1 MEFDDVLQQYV
12 GEFGLY
18 QLLFY
23 FGASSVGIL
32 TGIGTLEY
40 SFIGASPQHWC
51 HVTELNTYNF
61 TASEIESYVSPPLA
75 DSGYDACSMY
85 ERNYA
90 NVTEEDIWSFVHGNH
105 SNSDNLTE
113 TPCNVWIYDKS
124 DYHSTVITEVGNK
137 IAFDGA

>member
-61 TASEIESYVSPPLA
+61 TVSEIASFVSPPLS

-90 NVTEEDIWSFVHGNH
+90 NVTKEAIWDFAHGNH
-105 SNSDNLTE
+105 TQQ
-113 TPCNVWIYDKS
+113 TRHV
-124 DYHSTVITEVGNK
+124 
-137 IAFDGA
+137 F